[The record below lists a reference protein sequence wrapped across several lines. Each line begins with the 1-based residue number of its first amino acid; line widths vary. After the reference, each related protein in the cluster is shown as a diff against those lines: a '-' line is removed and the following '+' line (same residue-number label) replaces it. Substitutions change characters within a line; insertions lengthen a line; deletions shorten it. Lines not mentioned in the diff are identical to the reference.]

1 MSTENPFASQE
12 TQDEITTRVVAEN
25 LIINPEDTE
34 LLVRFMEQQEQKVES
49 GEVTDLDYNVSLA
62 DIYALVAEQNPN
74 FREFALQAYLDAGT
88 VASHTP
94 GKEEEAISLLAKAET
109 YR

>member
-12 TQDEITTRVVAEN
+12 TQEEITMTAVAES
-25 LIINPEDTE
+25 LIANPEDTD
-34 LLVRFMEQQEQKVES
+34 LLIRFIEQEQHKVES

-62 DIYALVAEQNPN
+62 DIYASVAEQNSN
-74 FREFALQAYLDAGT
+74 FRGFALQAYLDAGT
-88 VASHTP
+88 VAGHTP
-94 GKEEEAISLLAKAET
+94 GKGEEAKSLLAKAET